1 MAARQHPDLIL
12 LEVKSG
18 DGFGF
23 TYLSPEDFSYAADHF
38 LLPAVKYAE
47 VDVNDPEQRRTI
59 AYDFLWRYFNKP
71 DAKGYFR
78 ENVRW
83 IAAAAVREKF
93 AAEAE
98 QGRMPRVILIARKAD
113 DGGIVIRDAT
123 EYLDHPGYPLVVIVG
138 KPQHGGGAAQFF
150 TSRAAYEKA
159 GQAKPTQNVWLPQIV
174 YRLYAETPSVVMGL
188 PKPEKNG
195 EMGVE
200 CMALAFGR
208 PAKLVEREV

>member
-1 MAARQHPDLIL
+1 VAARQHPDLIL

-47 VDVNDPEQRRTI
+47 VDVNDPEQRRNI
-59 AYDFLWRYFNKP
+59 SYDFLWRFFNKP

-83 IAAAAVREKF
+83 IAAAAAREKF
-93 AAEAE
+93 AEEAE
-98 QGRMPRVILIARKAD
+98 QGRMPRVILIARKPE
-113 DGGIVIRDAT
+113 DGGIVIRDAR
-123 EYLDHPGYPLVVIVG
+123 EYLDHPGYPMAVIVG

-150 TSRAAYEKA
+150 SSRAAFVKA
-159 GQAKPTQNVWLPQIV
+159 GEAKPNQTVWLPQIV
-174 YRLYAETPSVVMGL
+174 HRLYAETPSVVMGL
-188 PKPEKNG
+188 PKQEKNG
-195 EMGVE
+195 DMGVE

-208 PAKLVEREV
+208 PAKLVERQA